1 MQEKC
6 LIKLYISFNNII
18 NTNNIVTDAYFNSI
32 IDFTQ
37 LKKNY

>member
-6 LIKLYISFNNII
+6 LIKVDISFNNVI
-18 NTNNIVTDAYFNSI
+18 NTNNIITDVYLNSI

-37 LKKNY
+37 LKKN